1 VIKNVKQI
9 KNHAEKI
16 MIAHSLGSDD
26 AFMFYAFD
34 AGKIN
39 TRGYVVDHYLHDIRS
54 LNDDA
59 KTCRFE
65 ISAVSIHAFPYI
77 ADKYA
82 LMTCSAGMGDN
93 YGPRTLRE
101 NLQPLTL

>member
-1 VIKNVKQI
+1 MRK
-9 KNHAEKI
+9 KI
-16 MIAHSLGSDD
+16 IIAHSPDSDD
-26 AFMFYAFD
+26 AFMFYAF
-34 AGKIN
+34 AAEKID
-39 TRGYVVDHYLHDIRS
+39 TRGYVFDHYLHDIQS

-59 KTCRFE
+59 ETGRFE

-93 YGPRTLRE
+93 YSPRTLRE
-101 NLQPLTL
+101 NLQSLTL